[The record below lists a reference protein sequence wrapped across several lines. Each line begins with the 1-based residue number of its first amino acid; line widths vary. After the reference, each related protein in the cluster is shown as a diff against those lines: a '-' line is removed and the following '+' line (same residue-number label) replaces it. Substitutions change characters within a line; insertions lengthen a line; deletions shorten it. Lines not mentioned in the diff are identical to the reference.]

1 MFNVLEISM
10 TNILAISGSLRAK
23 STNLTIIENIAEI
36 FSSQINVTIY
46 DGLADLPHFNPDADT
61 DAPPETVIDL
71 RRQIKEADG
80 VLICSPEYVFSVPAA
95 LKNALEW
102 TVSSADFH
110 NKPTAVITASGL
122 GEKAHESLLLIL
134 KTIDAKIGE
143 NAALL
148 IPGAQTKIKDG
159 KISDAET
166 IAQLNLLIESFLHTI
181 ER

>member
-1 MFNVLEISM
+1 M
-10 TNILAISGSLRAK
+10 TKILAISGSLRAK
-23 STNLTIIENIAEI
+23 STNLTIIENIAEMLGDK
-36 FSSQINVTIY
+36 INVSIY
-46 DGLADLPHFNPDADT
+46 DGLATLPHFNPDADT
-61 DAPPETVIDL
+61 EEIPDAVANL
-71 RRQIKEADG
+71 RQQIKQSDG

-110 NKPTAVITASGL
+110 NKPTALITASSL
-122 GEKAHESLLLIL
+122 GEKAHESLHLIL

-148 IPGAQTKIKDG
+148 ISGAQTKIKDG

-166 IAQLNLLIESFLHTI
+166 VESLNLLIESFLHTI